1 MVFLLISK
9 IFGFACFPHRAG
21 VAMMVFTLRKAT
33 AGYLFDYPPRF
44 VK

>member
-1 MVFLLISK
+1 MVVLLVST
-9 IFGFACFPHRAG
+9 IFSFTLLPHRAG

-33 AGYLFDYPPRF
+33 AGNLSDHPPRF